1 MATHKVQG
9 DHLDRQALIYVRQ
22 STLMQVLKNTG
33 SKIRQYDLGQRAL
46 ELGWSPERIVV
57 IDEDQGTSGTSF
69 AERDGFEQV
78 VAEVGL
84 GRTGAVFCLEASR
97 LARSCSNWYRLI
109 EICALTRTLV
119 VDEEGVY
126 DPGQYN
132 DRLLLGIK
140 GAMSESELHWLHNRL
155 MGGKLAKAQQG
166 ELRLPLPTGLIYD
179 AANQVNL
186 DPDEEVQQAVRLLFD
201 LFEELGTA
209 TAVVKHFKRHG
220 LLFPTRQWGGA
231 EHGQLTWKP
240 LGTGRVLAVLHNPTY
255 AGAYAYG
262 RSRSQ
267 SHIQTLPEQIHPRL
281 VKHTRRLNNPEEWTF
296 LLLDTHPGYI
306 TWEQFLRNRQR
317 LDGNRTSRAED
328 RRGPAREG
336 TALLQGIALCGR
348 CGRRMTI
355 RYLEDGL
362 TPVYRCA
369 QAYHQFGEPTCQ
381 SIRGDSID
389 TAVAQTFLTA
399 MQPAQLEISLAT
411 LEQLE
416 IQARQIDEQWQ
427 RRLERVRYEADL
439 SRRRLF
445 AVEPENRLVA
455 RNLERDWNEK
465 LAEVERLEREYLTL
479 TLPSALV
486 VTPEERKRILAL
498 AQNLPAVWQADTTSY
513 TERKQLLRFLIKD
526 VTLSR
531 QDTTIHIGIR
541 WQTEAL
547 TELHIPRPKGGGEE
561 HRTNPTVV
569 ARVRDLA
576 PTHTDQQIAALL
588 NQDGLT
594 TGFGQRFTNRSV
606 RWVRR
611 QYDIP
616 TGCPEAPSACPSGQR
631 ADGRYCT
638 RATAELLNVSE
649 STILSWCYAGRLD
662 SVQAVPN
669 GPRWVKL
676 TPELIAALR
685 KPTRRNPSNH
695 SAK

>member
-1 MATHKVQG
+1 MAAHKVQG
-9 DHLDRQALIYVRQ
+9 DHLERQALIYVRQ

-33 SKIRQYDLGQRAL
+33 SKIRQYDLAQRAL
-46 ELGWSPERIVV
+46 ELGWPLERIVV
-57 IDEDQGTSGTSF
+57 IDEDQGTSGTSLT
-69 AERDGFEQV
+69 ERDGFEQV

-84 GRTGAVFCLEASR
+84 GRIGAVLCLEASR
-97 LARSCSNWYRLI
+97 LARSNSNWYRLI

-119 VDEEGVY
+119 VDEDGVD

-155 MGGKLAKAQQG
+155 LGGKLAKAQQG
-166 ELRLPLPTGLIYD
+166 QLRLPLPTGLVYD
-179 AANQVNL
+179 ATNQIIL
-186 DPDEEVQQAVRLLFD
+186 DPDEEVQQAVQFVFD

-209 TAVVKHFKRHG
+209 TAVVKHFKRHR
-220 LLFPTRQWGGA
+220 LLFPTRQWGGVD
-231 EHGQLTWKP
+231 HGQLTWKP
-240 LGTGRVLAVLHNPTY
+240 LGTGRVLAVLHNPAY

-262 RSRSQ
+262 RSQSQ
-267 SHIQTLPEQIHPRL
+267 IQALPDQHKRL
-281 VKHTRRLNNPEEWTF
+281 VKRTRRLNNPEAWTA
-296 LLLDTHPGYI
+296 LRLGTHPGYI
-306 TWEQFLRNRQR
+306 TWTQFLRNRQR
-317 LDGNRTSRAED
+317 LDDNRTSRDED

-336 TALLQGIALCGR
+336 TALLQGIVLCGR

-355 RYLEDGL
+355 RYLNDGL
-362 TPVYRCA
+362 TPVYKCA
-369 QAYHQFGEPTCQ
+369 QAYRQFGEPTCQ
-381 SIRGDSID
+381 AIRGDGID
-389 TAVAQTFLTA
+389 TAVAHTFLAA

-411 LEQLE
+411 LDQLE
-416 IQARQIDEQWQ
+416 AQARQIDEQWQ

-445 AVEPENRLVA
+445 AVDPENRLVA

-479 TLPSALV
+479 TLPPALV
-486 VTPEERKRILAL
+486 ISPQERERILAL
-498 AQNLPAVWQADTTSY
+498 VQNLPTIWQAETTTY
-513 TERKQLLRFLIKD
+513 TERKELLRLLIKD

-531 QDTTIHIGIR
+531 QDTTIQIGIR

-547 TELHIPRPKGGGEE
+547 TELSIPRPKPGGQE
-561 HRTNPTVV
+561 HRTAPAVV
-569 ARVRDLA
+569 ARIRQLA
-576 PTHTDQQIAALL
+576 PSHTDHQIAALL

-594 TGFGQRFTNRSV
+594 TGFGEPFTGRSV

-611 QYDIP
+611 QDGIP

-638 RATAELLNVSE
+638 RAAAELLNVSE
-649 STILSWCYAGRLD
+649 STIILWCQSGRLD
-662 SVQAVPN
+662 NLQAVPH
-669 GPRWVKL
+669 GPRWIKL
-676 TPELIAALR
+676 TPELIADLR
-685 KPTRRNPSNH
+685 KPTRTSRSDH

>member
-1 MATHKVQG
+1 MLNQMATHKVQG

-46 ELGWSPERIVV
+46 ELGWPPERIVV

-69 AERDGFEQV
+69 AERDGFERV

-155 MGGKLAKAQQG
+155 LGGKLAKAQQG
-166 ELRLPLPTGLIYD
+166 ELRLPLPTGLVYD
-179 AANQVNL
+179 AANQVRF

-201 LFEELGTA
+201 LFEESGTA
-209 TAVVKHFKRHG
+209 TAVVKHFKDHD
-220 LLFPTRQWGGA
+220 LLFPTRQWGGVD
-231 EHGQLTWKP
+231 HGQLTWKP
-240 LGTGRVLAVLHNPTY
+240 LGTGRVLAVLHHPAY

-262 RSRSQ
+262 RSQSQ
-267 SHIQTLPEQIHPRL
+267 IQANQNQRPI
-281 VKHTRRLNNPEEWTF
+281 KHTRRLHNPEEWTS
-296 LLLDTHPGYI
+296 LLLETHPGYI
-306 TWEQFLRNRQR
+306 TWKQFLRNRQR
-317 LDGNRTSRAED
+317 LDDNRTSRAED

-336 TALLQGIALCGR
+336 TALLQGIVLCGR

-355 RYLEDGL
+355 RYLQDGL

-381 SIRGDSID
+381 SIRGDGID
-389 TAVAQTFLTA
+389 ATVAQTFLAA

-411 LEQLE
+411 LDQLE
-416 IQARQIDEQWQ
+416 AQARQIDEQWQ

-445 AVEPENRLVA
+445 AIDPENRLVA

-479 TLPSALV
+479 TLPTTLV
-486 VTPEERKRILAL
+486 VSPEERQRILAL
-498 AQNLPAVWQADTTSY
+498 AQNLPAIWQADTTTY

-531 QDTTIHIGIR
+531 QETTIQIGIR

-547 TELHIPRPKGGGEE
+547 TELDIPRPKPGGEE
-561 HRTNPTVV
+561 HRTAPTVV
-569 ARVRDLA
+569 AHVRELA
-576 PTHTDQQIAALL
+576 PIHTDRQIATVL

-594 TGFGQRFTNRSV
+594 TGFGERFTGRSV

-611 QYDIP
+611 QYGIP

-638 RATAELLNVSE
+638 RMAAELLNVSE
-649 STILSWCYAGRLD
+649 STILSWCYTGRLD
-662 SVQAVPN
+662 NVQAVPN
-669 GPRWVKL
+669 GPRWIKL
-676 TPELIAALR
+676 TPELIADLR
-685 KPTRRNPSNH
+685 KPTRRSQSDY